1 MMALCLA
8 REEAVEE
15 WRKLLGPTEIE
26 TAKQEAPE
34 SYVWQLHQISLPN
47 FYFQYTCLTQ
57 VCTQAC

>member
-15 WRKLLGPTEIE
+15 WRKLLGPTEVE

-34 SYVWQLHQISLPN
+34 TYVWQPHQISLPN
-47 FYFQYTCLTQ
+47 FYFQYT
-57 VCTQAC
+57 